1 MLTIRQE
8 EEKDYA
14 QVYETVRRAFAGAEE
29 SDGDEQNLVCRL
41 RKSTAFIPELSLV
54 AETEGKIVG
63 HIMFTRLRIA
73 GTEQL
78 ALAPLAVLPEYQ
90 KQGIGGKLIESGH
103 QIAKKWDSDFP
114 SFLAILH
121 IIRNSATGRQPGSV
135 SNARSTYPKNALWP
149 QPCKK
154 QTGLKE
160 RSFTRRNLI
169 SAETSPTAERLF

>member
-63 HIMFTRLRIA
+63 HIMFTRLKIA

-103 QIAKKWDSDFP
+103 QIAKKMGFRFSVVLGYP
-114 SFLAILH
+114 SY
-121 IIRNSATGRQPGSV
+121 
-135 SNARSTYPKNALWP
+135 YPKFGYRPAAGFGIKCPFDVPEECFMAATL
-149 QPCKK
+149 QK
-154 QTGLKE
+154 
-160 RSFTRRNLI
+160 
-169 SAETSPTAERLF
+169 ADRLEGTVVYPPEFNIG